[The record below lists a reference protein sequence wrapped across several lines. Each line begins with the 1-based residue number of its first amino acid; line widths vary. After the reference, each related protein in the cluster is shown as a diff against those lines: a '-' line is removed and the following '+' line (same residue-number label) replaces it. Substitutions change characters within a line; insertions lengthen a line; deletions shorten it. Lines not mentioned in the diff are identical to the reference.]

1 MLALKCRAASSAL
14 ARIVRTALG
23 GPPAWLRTCSPVSI
37 VIAPSQM
44 SKTLFFFACALCV
57 VSAFVQTG
65 TPLRGARRAPAN
77 SPNGITRFASCRR
90 IYCDATGSPAQLRAK
105 PGHVSASSTIPHP
118 VFLPVLAAPA
128 QKVPMARATA
138 PGMRLE
144 ESDMLMSGLAAAGTL
159 LATSNGDFGG
169 YTIPVIGLALLA
181 AIIGILAGPVE
192 N

>member
-1 MLALKCRAASSAL
+1 MRAGATQIGAGRVP
-14 ARIVRTALG
+14 ARALG

-65 TPLRGARRAPAN
+65 TPLR
-77 SPNGITRFASCRR
+77 
-90 IYCDATGSPAQLRAK
+90 
-105 PGHVSASSTIPHP
+105 
-118 VFLPVLAAPA
+118 APA

-138 PGMRLE
+138 PGMMLE

>member
-1 MLALKCRAASSAL
+1 
-14 ARIVRTALG
+14 
-23 GPPAWLRTCSPVSI
+23 
-37 VIAPSQM
+37 M

-77 SPNGITRFASCRR
+77 SPNGVTRFASCRR
-90 IYCDATGSPAQLRAK
+90 IYCDAAGSPAQLRAK

-118 VFLPVLAAPA
+118 LFLPVLAAPA

-138 PGMRLE
+138 PGMMLE

>member
-1 MLALKCRAASSAL
+1 M
-14 ARIVRTALG
+14 RTALG

-90 IYCDATGSPAQLRAK
+90 IYCDAAGSPAQLRAK

-118 VFLPVLAAPA
+118 LFLPVLAAPA

-138 PGMRLE
+138 PGMMLE